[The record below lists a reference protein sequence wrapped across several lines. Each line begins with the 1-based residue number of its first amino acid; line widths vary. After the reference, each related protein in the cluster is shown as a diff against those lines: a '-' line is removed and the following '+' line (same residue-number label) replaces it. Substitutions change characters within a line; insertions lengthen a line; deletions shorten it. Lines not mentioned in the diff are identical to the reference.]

1 MFKLII
7 KRLGLMIPLLI
18 IISMVVFALAIIQPG
33 DPFQDNMVR
42 ILNKKH

>member
-7 KRLGLMIPLLI
+7 KETRSNDSIAHYNFDG
-18 IISMVVFALAIIQPG
+18 SFALAIIQPG

-42 ILNKKH
+42 IY